1 MSALAMAALLSTPVV
16 GATLYFCIRP
26 RLRRAAT
33 AAAPQAQAQTAE
45 SVATKRLVAFTSAPV
60 EDLLVV
66 DCTHPTAASLTH
78 HRGGKTPPELAADTS
93 GGILLNAA
101 KAKHPWLSSRYVSCN
116 HFDCDG
122 LVAVYA
128 ALEPERALE
137 HEQLL
142 REAAH
147 LGDFRELDLSSPH
160 GYAALALNVWVN
172 SVERALF
179 YRPFMGSEAQGAM
192 KKYSHFLPRL
202 PGAVAVADACAEFV
216 DTMAPK
222 GCALLEGGK
231 QFETELYRVLTDASA
246 LTDCGPE
253 AVRFTPSLGL
263 TCITCPRELHYY
275 ALFSVTK
282 GADTVLAM
290 YSGQRYEL
298 EHKYSGYVNVT
309 SRPTVPRIELHTLAA
324 VLTEVERSR
333 SGTSDV
339 AWVANSITDSG
350 PLMRLE
356 ATSEGAKKAS
366 KAERYMHPYERKIL
380 ASGIQ
385 PQEMEQV
392 VRSYLSHGLH
402 GVKAKRGWSWT
413 ELQTLNAA
421 IDWAPW
427 RERALKL
434 LLSPPQAKDSKQ
446 E

>member
-1 MSALAMAALLSTPVV
+1 MSTYAMAALLTTPVV
-16 GATLYFCIRP
+16 ASLAFYCLRP
-26 RLRRAAT
+26 RLRRAAA
-33 AAAPQAQAQTAE
+33 AAAPQAQAAGTDV
-45 SVATKRLVAFTSAPV
+45 STKRLVAFTPAPV
-60 EDLLVV
+60 DDLLVV
-66 DCTHPTAASLTH
+66 DCTHPTAVSLTH
-78 HRGGKTPPELAADTS
+78 HRGGKTPSALAADTS
-93 GGILLNAA
+93 GGIVLNAA
-101 KAKHPWLSSRYVSCN
+101 KARHPWLSSKHVSCN
-116 HFDCDG
+116 HFDTDG

-160 GYAALALNVWVN
+160 GHAALALNIWVN

-179 YRPFMGSEAQGAM
+179 YRPFQGSEAQGAM
-192 KKYSHFLPRL
+192 KKYTHFLPRL

-216 DTMAPK
+216 DTLAPK
-222 GCALLEGGK
+222 GCVLLEGGK
-231 QFETELYRVLTDASA
+231 EFETELYRVLTDVNA
-246 LTDCGPE
+246 LADCGPE

-263 TCITCPRELHYY
+263 SCITCPRELHYY
-275 ALFSVTK
+275 ALFGQTR
-282 GADTVLAM
+282 GADTVLAL
-290 YSGQRYEL
+290 YPGQRYEL

-309 SRPTVPRIELHTLAA
+309 SRPTVPRIELHALAA
-324 VLTEVERSR
+324 ALTQVERTR
-333 SGTSDV
+333 SGAADI

-380 ASGIQ
+380 ASAIN

-402 GVKAKRGWSWT
+402 GVKAKRGWTWT
-413 ELQTLNAA
+413 ELQELNAS

-427 RERALKL
+427 KDRALKL
-434 LLSPPQAKDSKQ
+434 LLSPPAKDGKL